1 MSTEDDTTRRWKEL
15 VRASRVFFLGSGFS
29 AQAGVPMTSPL
40 FKEAMQLFAAECPGL
55 FKRVDRYVKGCF
67 GLGSEDP
74 PYESLSLSEVC
85 TYLHY
90 IELREFGGG
99 ERWTNE
105 SSRENL
111 AIRFY
116 CAKAIA
122 KLTPAPAQVP
132 ELYLRFARQ
141 LRPSDIVISFNWDC
155 LLESALEA
163 VGRAYTYTWDE
174 LKIKI
179 WKMHG
184 SINWCRGSSSPP
196 GFDWEPLGF
205 KDAYPGEE
213 VFYCDELLDDGTWQD
228 YRALAEVRPFIIL
241 PGFGK
246 AFDIRILAPLWY
258 KPEQFFSYTHNV
270 YVVGLGLARDDF
282 IIRSLFL
289 GSLPFLVDLS
299 GAGDRQVVVI
309 NPDPRTRENYGFLVG
324 APHVRFLCEPFEIGH
339 VELMEETQPS
349 TADAT

>member
-1 MSTEDDTTRRWKEL
+1 M
-15 VRASRVFFLGSGFS
+15 RASRVFFLGSGFS
-29 AQAGVPMTSPL
+29 AEARVPMTGPL
-40 FKEAMQLFAAECPGL
+40 FKEAMRLFADECPGL
-55 FKRVDRYVKGCF
+55 SKRVETYVKGCF
-67 GLGSEDP
+67 GLGSNAP
-74 PYESLSLSEVC
+74 QYESLNLAEVC

-90 IELREFGGG
+90 IELREYGGG

-111 AIRFY
+111 GIRFY

-122 KLTPAPAQVP
+122 ELTPTPEQVP

-141 LRPSDIVISFNWDC
+141 LRSSDIVISFNWDC
-155 LLESALEA
+155 LLERALEA
-163 VGRAYTYTWDE
+163 AGRAYSYNWDE
-174 LKIKI
+174 HKIKI

-184 SINWCRGSSSPP
+184 SINWCRGSPSPI
-196 GFDWEPLGF
+196 GFEWEPLGF
-205 KDAYPGEE
+205 KDSYPGEE
-213 VFYCDELLDDGTWQD
+213 VFYCDELLSYETWQR
-228 YRALAEVRPFIIL
+228 YRALADVRPFIIL

-246 AFDIRILAPLWY
+246 AFDIRVLAPLWY

-289 GSLPFLVDLS
+289 GSLPYLVDLS

-324 APHVRFLCEPFEIGH
+324 APHVRFLCEPFGIEH
-339 VELMEETQPS
+339 VGLMEETRPS
-349 TADAT
+349 AAEAT